1 MCHAS
6 NVRKLRSVKSA
17 LRKQANLRKAK
28 AAKSRGASAKS
39 TGASAKSTGASG
51 RAASAAA
58 PGFASAPFPD
68 APKPASALSFREQI
82 QRFDAKHNR
91 DENAREQRREPY
103 SVFPGAPIAA
113 LRGSASRESD
123 SLTTS
128 PGASGA
134 RASAE
139 SDDDAFAPTDT
150 PAPHGTVPTMTIAEE
165 TMFLDVLMMNERLV
179 EENEWLRKKHESAS
193 LEATLLGDFAGEGA
207 NTDVLAEH
215 VSHRAEL
222 QSYETSKMELLDG
235 FATHP
240 EMGVAALRAHA
251 VALMETPGAGATRK
265 RPSLFDDAARKLERS
280 DAPRPRPVC
289 ETSNARAAFARTLWY
304 AWRLFCFALL
314 LGFVAWAAAKLWITS
329 EATVC
334 ETSGVSNDEPAS
346 GLWSVP
352 VLLNKQMHID
362 SWKTSCD
369 WKRFVI
375 VFVWAAFAVAWHALC
390 LQAWMGFR
398 FARAYAA
405 MWRLERRR
413 AAAAARSSADAKA
426 EALRGGLDV
435 MSTAALARQ
444 HSEGVVSITWPR
456 WDRRSAEESDS
467 DGSFNDSALGESA
480 A

>member
-1 MCHAS
+1 MCECAGGAGMCHAS

-39 TGASAKSTGASG
+39 RGASA

-58 PGFASAPFPD
+58 PGFASARFPD
-68 APKPASALSFREQI
+68 AHKPASALSFREQI
-82 QRFDAKHNR
+82 QLFDAKHNR
-91 DENAREQRREPY
+91 DENAREQRREPD
-103 SVFPGAPIAA
+103 SVFPEAPIAA
-113 LRGSASRESD
+113 LRGSAS
-123 SLTTS
+123 
-128 PGASGA
+128 GA
-134 RASAE
+134 RASTE
-139 SDDDAFAPTDT
+139 SDDDGFAPADS
-150 PAPHGTVPTMTIAEE
+150 PAPHGAGLTMTITEE
-165 TMFLDVLMMNERLV
+165 TMFLDVLMMNEGLV
-179 EENEWLRKKHESAS
+179 EENDWLRKRHESAS
-193 LEATLLGDFAGEGA
+193 LEATLSGNFAGEGA
-207 NTDVLAEH
+207 NADVLAEH
-215 VSHRAEL
+215 VSNRAEP

-240 EMGVAALRAHA
+240 EMGVAALRVHA

-265 RPSLFDDAARKLERS
+265 RPSPFDAAARKLERS
-280 DAPRPRPVC
+280 DAPRPQPVC
-289 ETSNARAAFARTLWY
+289 ETSDARAASVRTIRY
-304 AWRLFCFALL
+304 AWRLLCFALL
-314 LGFVAWAAAKLWITS
+314 LGFVAWAAAKLWITA
-329 EATVC
+329 EETVC
-334 ETSGVSNDEPAS
+334 ETSKRVSNESSRSED
-346 GLWSVP
+346 LWSVP

-362 SWKTSCD
+362 SWNTSCE

-413 AAAAARSSADAKA
+413 AAAAARSVADAKA
-426 EALRGGLDV
+426 EALRGGPDV

-444 HSEGVVSITWPR
+444 HFGDVESSITWPR

-467 DGSFNDSALGESA
+467 DGSFNDSALGVSA
-480 A
+480 AV

>member
-28 AAKSRGASAKS
+28 AAKSRGESAKS
-39 TGASAKSTGASG
+39 RGASA

-58 PGFASAPFPD
+58 PGFARARFPD
-68 APKPASALSFREQI
+68 AHKPASALSFREQI
-82 QRFDAKHNR
+82 QLFDAKHNR

-103 SVFPGAPIAA
+103 SVFPEAPIAA
-113 LRGSASRESD
+113 LRGSAS
-123 SLTTS
+123 
-128 PGASGA
+128 GAH
-134 RASAE
+134 ASME
-139 SDDDAFAPTDT
+139 SDDDGFAPADT
-150 PAPHGTVPTMTIAEE
+150 PASHGAGLTMTIAEE
-165 TMFLDVLMMNERLV
+165 TMFLDVLMMNEGLV
-179 EENEWLRKKHESAS
+179 EENEWLRKRHESAS
-193 LEATLLGDFAGEGA
+193 LEATLSGNFAGEGA
-207 NTDVLAEH
+207 NADVLAEH
-215 VSHRAEL
+215 VSHRAEP
-222 QSYETSKMELLDG
+222 QSYETSKMDLLDG

-240 EMGVAALRAHA
+240 EMGVAALRVHA

-265 RPSLFDDAARKLERS
+265 RPSPFDAAARKLERS
-280 DAPRPRPVC
+280 DAPRPQPVC
-289 ETSNARAAFARTLWY
+289 ETSDARAASVRTIRY
-304 AWRLFCFALL
+304 AWRLLCFAIL
-314 LGFVAWAAAKLWITS
+314 LGFVAWAAAKLWITA
-329 EATVC
+329 EETVC
-334 ETSGVSNDEPAS
+334 ETSKRVSNESSRSED
-346 GLWSVP
+346 LWSVP

-362 SWKTSCD
+362 SWNTSCE

-413 AAAAARSSADAKA
+413 AAAAARSVADAKA
-426 EALRGGLDV
+426 EALRGGPDL
-435 MSTAALARQ
+435 MSTAALVRQ
-444 HSEGVVSITWPR
+444 HFGGVESSITWPR

-480 A
+480 AV